1 MYQYST
7 GYSKSSFF
15 GGVYMRS
22 LSPNILYVDD
32 NADSCEVISFLLN
45 IADNKYDVTTAESA
59 DKALNLIKVQNF
71 DLYILDYRLP
81 EIDGIELCR
90 LIRKIDTVT
99 PIIFYSGAAY
109 KAERERAMAAG
120 ANAYLVKPND
130 LDNLTETVKVLLSE
144 TAQSDVNHYQ
154 MSG

>member
-1 MYQYST
+1 MYQFDRVF
-7 GYSKSSFF
+7 KKQFF

-22 LSPNILYVDD
+22 LSPRILYVDD
-32 NADSCEVISFLLN
+32 NADSREVISLMLN
-45 IADNKYDVTTAESA
+45 IADDKYDVTTVDSA
-59 DKALNLIKVQNF
+59 DKAINLIKGQNY

-90 LIRKIDTVT
+90 QIRQFDTLT

-109 KAERERAMAAG
+109 TAERERAIAAG

-130 LDNLTETVKVLLSE
+130 LDNLTETVKLLLSKSE
-144 TAQSDVNHYQ
+144 QFEANY
-154 MSG
+154 

>member
-7 GYSKSSFF
+7 EYSKSSFF
-15 GGVYMRS
+15 GGIYMRS
-22 LSPNILYVDD
+22 LSPSILYVDD
-32 NADSCEVISFLLN
+32 NADSREVISLMLN
-45 IADNKYDVTTAESA
+45 IADDKYDVTTVDRA
-59 DKALNLIKVQNF
+59 DKAINLINGQNY

-90 LIRKIDTVT
+90 RIRKTDTVT

-109 KAERERAMAAG
+109 KAEREQAIAAG

-130 LDNLTETVKVLLSE
+130 LDNLTDTVKLLLSGGE
-144 TAQSDVNHYQ
+144 QSQASH
-154 MSG
+154 

>member
-1 MYQYST
+1 MYQFDRVF
-7 GYSKSSFF
+7 KKQFF

-22 LSPNILYVDD
+22 LSPSILYVDD
-32 NADSCEVISFLLN
+32 NADSREVISLMLN
-45 IADNKYDVTTAESA
+45 IADDKYDVTTVDSA
-59 DKALNLIKVQNF
+59 DKAINLIKGQNY

-90 LIRKIDTVT
+90 QIRQIDALT

-109 KAERERAMAAG
+109 TAERERAIAAG

-130 LDNLTETVKVLLSE
+130 LDNLTETVKLLLSKSKQFE
-144 TAQSDVNHYQ
+144 ANH
-154 MSG
+154 